1 MSGPRGNLPVVA
13 VEWFTAERAPAW
25 RRIVAYLLDCIVIDI
40 YLAVLSAVFWTA
52 RALDAEPW
60 APSSPLLGQ
69 FVLILILTV
78 PAMLYLAGTE
88 ASPWQATLGKRLLR
102 LRVEGRAC
110 GRPTLAQTLLRAF
123 LKLFV
128 PWELAHVVVHRVG
141 SRVTATMEGGGLD
154 FADAV
159 NRVELQPGEAV
170 LLWIVAALMAC
181 YVLTLFTPSG
191 RTIYDRVAG
200 TRVVST
206 WVA

>member
-1 MSGPRGNLPVVA
+1 VA
-13 VEWFTAERAPAW
+13 AEWFTAERASAW

-40 YLAVLSAVFWTA
+40 YLALLSAVFWAA
-52 RALDAEPW
+52 RALGAEPL

-69 FVLILILTV
+69 FVLILLLTV
-78 PAMLYLAGTE
+78 PSMFYLAGTE

-102 LRVEGRAC
+102 LRVEDRAC

-123 LKLFV
+123 LKLFL

-141 SRVTATMEGGGLD
+141 SRVTATMEGEGLD
-154 FADAV
+154 FAEAMS
-159 NRVELQPGEAV
+159 RAELLPGEAA

-191 RTIYDRVAG
+191 RTVYDRASG
-200 TRVVST
+200 TRVVPR
-206 WVA
+206 AREPLGPRNDL